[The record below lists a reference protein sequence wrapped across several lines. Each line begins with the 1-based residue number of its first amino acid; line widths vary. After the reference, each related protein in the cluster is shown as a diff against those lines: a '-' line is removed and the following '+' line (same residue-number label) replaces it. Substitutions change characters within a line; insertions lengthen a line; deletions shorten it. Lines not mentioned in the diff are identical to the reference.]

1 VDAVAV
7 VAVVVV
13 ADVGAAAC
21 ERAVVVHAV
30 ACRGAA
36 AVDIVVVVAA
46 DIAAVAARHRCRD
59 RARVH
64 RR

>member
-30 ACRGAA
+30 ACRVAVG
-36 AVDIVVVVAA
+36 VDIVVPVVA

-59 RARVH
+59 RALV
-64 RR
+64 RRR